1 MEWLYLGIVL
11 GAGYVLALAGY
22 KLWLS
27 TRSLLGQ
34 IKQTEAALG
43 SFGPEDFEL
52 EPAKPSAPEDLARLL
67 RARKAM
73 QKRKAQEREE
83 RQRRLVARISSI
95 NIDRR

>member
-1 MEWLYLGIVL
+1 MEWLNLGLVL

-22 KLWLS
+22 KLWLAVK
-27 TRSLLGQ
+27 SLLGQ

-43 SFGPEDFEL
+43 GFGPDDFSI
-52 EPAKPSAPEDLARLL
+52 EPAKPSTPEDLSRLL

-73 QKRKAQEREE
+73 QKRKAHEREE